1 MIGYNNMRDS
11 EKTKK
16 EFEIVLFK
24 LLSKKNYH
32 DITVN
37 EICLLAGKTK

>member
-1 MIGYNNMRDS
+1 MRDID
-11 EKTKK
+11 KTKK
-16 EFEIVLFK
+16 EFEKSLFK

-37 EICLLAGKTK
+37 EICSLPKLL